1 MKRLLFFLTIFVFI
15 TTINDA
21 YAYIRPGA
29 GNDLIQILVSAVA
42 SIGAFFKN
50 LVSKIK
56 GIFGGNKQQ

>member
-29 GNDLIQILVSAVA
+29 GNDLMQILISAVA
-42 SIGAFFKN
+42 GIGSFFKN
-50 LVSKIK
+50 IANKIK
-56 GIFGGNKQQ
+56 GIFIRR

>member
-1 MKRLLFFLTIFVFI
+1 MKRLLFLLAIFIFI

-29 GNDLIQILVSAVA
+29 GNDLIQIIISAVA

-50 LVSKIK
+50 IINKIK
-56 GIFGGNKQQ
+56 GIFIRK

>member
-29 GNDLIQILVSAVA
+29 GNDLMQILISAVA
-42 SIGAFFKN
+42 GIGTFFKN
-50 LVSKIK
+50 IANKIK
-56 GIFGGNKQQ
+56 GIFIRK

>member
-1 MKRLLFFLTIFVFI
+1 MKKLVVFI
-15 TTINDA
+15 ILFTFISTINDA

-50 LVSKIK
+50 IVCKIK
-56 GIFGGNKQQ
+56 SVFIGNK

>member
-1 MKRLLFFLTIFVFI
+1 MKRLLFLLAIFIFI

-29 GNDLIQILVSAVA
+29 SNDLIKILVTSIV

-50 LVSKIK
+50 IINKIK
-56 GIFGGNKQQ
+56 GIFTGK

>member
-1 MKRLLFFLTIFVFI
+1 MKRLLFLLAIFIFI

-29 GNDLIQILVSAVA
+29 GNDLIQIIISAVV

-50 LVSKIK
+50 IANKIK
-56 GIFGGNKQQ
+56 GIFIRK

>member
-29 GNDLIQILVSAVA
+29 GNDLMQILISAVA
-42 SIGAFFKN
+42 GISTFFKN
-50 LVSKIK
+50 IANKIK
-56 GIFGGNKQQ
+56 GIFIRK

>member
-1 MKRLLFFLTIFVFI
+1 MKRLLFLLAIFIFI

-29 GNDLIQILVSAVA
+29 GNDLIQILISAVA

-50 LVSKIK
+50 IINKIK
-56 GIFGGNKQQ
+56 GIFGGKK

>member
-1 MKRLLFFLTIFVFI
+1 MKRLLFLLAIFIFI

-29 GNDLIQILVSAVA
+29 GNDLIKILVTSIV

-50 LVSKIK
+50 IINKIK
-56 GIFGGNKQQ
+56 GIFTGK